1 MTYFYI
7 TMVVLGVMDMK
18 ELRNA
23 GHRKDITVYIGSM
36 LFVGIFAYFYFS
48 DPYGRSFTKLLLS
61 LFNLK
66 G

>member
-1 MTYFYI
+1 MAYFYI
-7 TMVVLGVMDMK
+7 IMVVLGVVDMK

-23 GHRKDITVYIGSM
+23 GHRKDIIVYIGSM
-36 LFVGIFAYFYFS
+36 LVIGVFAYFYFS
-48 DPYGRSFTKLLLS
+48 DPYGRSFTNLLLS